1 MKKRTTISLQGNTLL
16 SASILA
22 AAAALALATPAAH
35 AVKPQHLQQD
45 EDLADS
51 EYAHGRILLEPR
63 EGVTEAGFDEA
74 IRPHKGKR
82 RKMGQSNIHLV
93 DLPPGT
99 EKAALAK
106 LRKDPQFKY
115 VELDRRVKLTATPN
129 DPYLGSEW
137 HIGKIGLPAAW
148 DVAQGAGVT
157 IAILDSGVYGA
168 HPDLAPRLVAGWNVY
183 DNNADTSDVCG
194 HGTAVAGVAA
204 AAMDNGTG
212 VAGVAGNARIMP
224 VRVAFKDA
232 SGSCYAYYSTMAS
245 GVTYAAD
252 HGARVVNLSYDS
264 VPASSAVQSAANYL
278 KSKGGLLF
286 VAAGNNNRDEG
297 YTPTTTMIAVSAT
310 DSADARSSFSSYGS
324 FVSLSAP
331 GSYIYTTN
339 MSGGYSAWNGT
350 SFASPVAAGVAALMM
365 SANPGLDGAKVES
378 LLYSTAVDLGTPG
391 RDIYF
396 GYGRVNAAAAVAAA
410 RSATA
415 TVTKDTTA
423 PAVAIASPSASSSV
437 SGTVSVNVNASD
449 NVGVARV
456 DLKVNNTVVA
466 SDSSAPYAFS
476 WDSKGVANGMA
487 ALVAVAYDAA
497 GNAASSAPVSVNV
510 ANATAVVTTD
520 TQAPVVAITN
530 PVAGKV
536 SGNVNVKVNASDNGG
551 AAGIALALYIDGQ
564 LKANGS
570 GGSLS
575 YTWKTGSVKAGQH
588 TLQTIAT
595 DQAGNRASYSVQVTK

>member
-1 MKKRTTISLQGNTLL
+1 MKKRTTIFPQDNTFL
-16 SASILA
+16 SATILVT
-22 AAAALALATPAAH
+22 AAALAAITPPAQAG
-35 AVKPQHLQQD
+35 KPQHVQQD

-51 EYAHGRILLEPR
+51 EYAHGRILVEPR

-82 RKMGQSNIHLV
+82 RKMGQSNIHMI
-93 DLPPGT
+93 DLPHGS

-115 VELDRRVKLTATPN
+115 VELDRRVKLSATAN

-137 HIGKIGLPAAW
+137 HIAKIGVPAAW

-183 DNNADTSDVCG
+183 GNNADTSDVCG

-204 AAMDNGTG
+204 AAMDNGAG
-212 VAGVAGNARIMP
+212 VAGVAGNAKIMP

-297 YTPTTTMIAVSAT
+297 YAPTTSMISVSAT

-365 SANPGLDGAKVES
+365 SANPALDGGKIES

-396 GYGRVNAAAAVAAA
+396 GNGRVNAAAAVAAA
-410 RSATA
+410 RSATG
-415 TVTKDTTA
+415 TVAKDSSA
-423 PAVAIASPSASSSV
+423 PTVAIASPSASSSV
-437 SGTVSVNVNASD
+437 TGAVNVTVNAAD

-487 ALVAVAYDAA
+487 SLVAVAYDAA
-497 GNAASSAPVSVNV
+497 GNVASSTPVAVNV
-510 ANATAVVTTD
+510 ANSTPVVTAD
-520 TQAPVVAITN
+520 TQAPTVKITN
-530 PVAGKV
+530 PVSGKV
-536 SGNVNVKVNASDNGG
+536 SGNVNVKVNASDNSG
-551 AAGIALALYIDGQ
+551 AAGIALTLYIDGQ

-570 GGSLS
+570 GSSLS
-575 YTWKTGSVKAGQH
+575 YAWKTGGLSAGQH
-588 TLQTIAT
+588 TLQTVAT
-595 DQAGNRASYSVQVTK
+595 DKAGNRSTSSVQVTK